1 MPDFLKRYIEVL
13 KLLLSLDL
21 AALAFIAAAFREPI
35 HVWRAKVLALTALG
49 AFLLAAFFLGIALLD
64 AIAAE
69 QSMSDEDKYQ
79 KARKRTLTEMNIGL
93 ALFLVGVGA
102 VGYVAVEVILKW

>member
-21 AALAFIAAAFREPI
+21 AALAFIAAEFREPVR
-35 HVWRAKVLALTALG
+35 VWGAKVFVLTALG
-49 AFLLAAFFLGIALLD
+49 AFPLAAFFFGIALLD

-79 KARKRTLTEMNIGL
+79 RARKRTLIEMNIGL

-102 VGYVAVEVILKW
+102 VGYVTAEAILKW